1 VGASEREQRSEARRK
16 ALLQAAADVFFEQGY
31 FATSIDAIIERAGGS
46 KRNIYSE
53 FGSKQGLFIALVM
66 ENADAALATLSVPEA
81 DGDDL
86 EATLTTFGQHLM
98 DVYMSPTVV
107 GIFRVAV
114 TEAHRFPELAKA
126 FHDQGPGRATRGLA
140 EVLGAARRRGDIR
153 AEDCQQLARH
163 FVGLIRGDLHLQV
176 VLGLRPPPS
185 PDQAR
190 EAVASA
196 VRLFLV
202 GVRAGDHG

>member
-1 VGASEREQRSEARRK
+1 MGASEREQRSEARRK

-31 FATSIDAIIERAGGS
+31 VATSIDAIIERTGGS

-66 ENADAALATLSVPEA
+66 ANADAALSTLPEA
-81 DGDDL
+81 DGCDL
-86 EATLTTFGQHLM
+86 CATLTTFGQHLI
-98 DVYMSPTVV
+98 DVYMSPTVI
-107 GIFRVAV
+107 GIYRIAV

-126 FHDQGPGRATRGLA
+126 FHDQGPGRTITGLA
-140 EVLGAARRRGDIR
+140 DVLDQARRRGDIR
-153 AEDCQQLARH
+153 VDDGRRLAEH
-163 FVGLIRGDLHLQV
+163 FVSLIRGDLHLQV
-176 VLGLRPPPS
+176 VLGLRPPPT
-185 PDQAR
+185 PDEAR

-202 GVRAGDHG
+202 GVRARDG